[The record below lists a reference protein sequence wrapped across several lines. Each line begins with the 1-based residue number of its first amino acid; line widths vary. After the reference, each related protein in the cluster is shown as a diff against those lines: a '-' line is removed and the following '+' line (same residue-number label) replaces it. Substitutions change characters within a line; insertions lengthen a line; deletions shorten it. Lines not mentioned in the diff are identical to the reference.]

1 VREGWAPAF
10 RSAERRSAAARR
22 RPYRPYVTATGRPA
36 RARGLL
42 LDIGGVVLE
51 SGPVM
56 VDRLAR
62 DHPRLQRLLEPLGGI
77 SGPGDDLWARMLT
90 REVSEREYWAVRSPQ
105 ITGAAGTPGDT
116 RALMDLLYTGPSDRW
131 LRQVTLDLMAEVK
144 AAGLRLGALTNDMA
158 DFHGREWVDAQG
170 WVRTFDVVVDGS
182 VTGVLKPDPRAY
194 AAGVA
199 AMGLPADEIV
209 YLDDMPWNVEG
220 GLAAGLRAV
229 RMPHG
234 DPTDAVAQVRDLLGL
249 APRAAA

>member
-1 VREGWAPAF
+1 M
-10 RSAERRSAAARR
+10 
-22 RPYRPYVTATGRPA
+22 TDTGRAAP
-36 RARGLL
+36 ARGLL

-51 SGPVM
+51 SGPALVN
-56 VDRLAR
+56 RLA
-62 DHPRLQRLLEPLGGI
+62 DTEPELKRLLDPLGGI
-77 SGPGDDLWARMLT
+77 AGPGDELWHRMLAS
-90 REVSEREYWAVRSPQ
+90 EVTERAYWATRSAQ
-105 ITGAAGTPGDT
+105 ITQALGTPGDT
-116 RALMDLLYTGPSDRW
+116 RALMDVLYTGPSDRW
-131 LRQVTLDLMAEVK
+131 LRQVTLDLMADVK

-158 DFHGREWVDAQG
+158 DFHGREWVDAQA

-199 AMGLPADEIV
+199 AMGLPPHDIV

-234 DPTDAVAQVRDLLGL
+234 DPTDAVDQVRALLGL